1 MSRLNKAEKRGSRQ
15 LGLRISIYNEPAG
28 SGIGG
33 SEFVAALLA
42 EALAADHQVDLFHR
56 IPSLTAERLAANSG
70 TNLDG
75 VQLRCVDKVAL
86 KLSRRNPVSHY
97 RESRSALAKLSA
109 SYDVFIAI
117 THDIP
122 PFCHAAKGAL
132 IVLFP
137 AYPAPYIKPQG
148 GVDAKSA
155 MKRPA
160 RYAFQSWLWARR
172 MGSYQLKTAIS
183 DFSRRWT
190 KKLWGV
196 DCQIVYPPVDTN
208 FRRQEKEKII
218 LSVGRFALE
227 GEGHR
232 KKHEEMLLTFQRMKE
247 TGLTGWDYVSVG
259 GLPDTPKHKAYFEE
273 LSKLALASG
282 SQLVSNM
289 SRRELKS
296 LYERAGIFWHAAGYG
311 EDENTQP
318 VFAEHF
324 GISTVE
330 AMAGGCVPVAIK
342 KGGQVEIVEHGVS
355 GFLWETL
362 DELES
367 YTQHL
372 LTDDNL
378 RAQMSEAA
386 RKRAQMFSR
395 ESFVQNFLT
404 RLFPETTKSKRK
416 HSPARREERTAN

>member
-1 MSRLNKAEKRGSRQ
+1 LS
-15 LGLRISIYNEPAG
+15 LRISIYNEPAG

-33 SEFVAALLA
+33 SEFVAAVLA
-42 EALAADHQVDLFHR
+42 EALAKDHKVDLFHR
-56 IPSLTAERLAANSG
+56 IPTLTTEMLARNSG

-75 VQLRCVDKVAL
+75 VQVRCIDTVPL
-86 KLSRRNPVSHY
+86 NLSRRNPLIHY
-97 RESRSALAKLSA
+97 RESRKALARLSD

-122 PFCHAAKGAL
+122 PFCHAANGAL

-148 GVDAKSA
+148 GIDVKLA
-155 MKRPA
+155 MRRPA
-160 RYAFQSWLWARR
+160 RYAYHSWAWARR
-172 MGSYQLKTAIS
+172 MESYQLKTAIS

-190 KKLWGV
+190 QRLWRV
-196 DCQIVYPPVDTN
+196 DCQVVYPPVDIS
-208 FRRQEKEKII
+208 FRPQEKDRII

-232 KKHEEMLLTFQRMKE
+232 KKHKEMLLTFQRMKVN
-247 TGLTGWDYVSVG
+247 GLAGWDYVSVG

-273 LSKLALASG
+273 LSRIALASG

-289 SRRELKS
+289 SRHELRN
-296 LYERAGIFWHAAGYG
+296 LYERATVFWHAAGYG

-318 VFAEHF
+318 LFAEHF

-330 AMAGGCVPVAIK
+330 AMAAGCVPVAIK
-342 KGGQVEIVEHGVS
+342 KGGQVEIVEHGIS

-367 YTQHL
+367 YTARL
-372 LTDDNL
+372 LTDYKL

-386 RKRAQMFSR
+386 RKRAKMFSR
-395 ESFVQNFLT
+395 DSFIQNFLT
-404 RLFPETTKSKRK
+404 RLFPKTTTGKRK
-416 HSPARREERTAN
+416 HSPIMHAEQKTAN